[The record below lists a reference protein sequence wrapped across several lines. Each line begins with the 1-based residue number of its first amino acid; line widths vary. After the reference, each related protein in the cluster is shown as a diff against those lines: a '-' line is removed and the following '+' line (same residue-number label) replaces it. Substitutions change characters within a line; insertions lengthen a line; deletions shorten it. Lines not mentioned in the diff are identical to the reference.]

1 MGVKT
6 NGANI
11 LNTFNKMKTIILISE
26 NIPEEVANLM
36 EECPKG
42 SIYAYAVKKL
52 GKQRE
57 FKNNLK
63 DNLLNLRN
71 NPPKD
76 SYDDSEVEAWL
87 STLDAVETQ
96 LERVTARCRTLHRV
110 CKYLYDMRY

>member
-1 MGVKT
+1 MGVET

-57 FKNNLK
+57 FKNNLR
-63 DNLLNLRN
+63 DRLFDLRN
-71 NPPKD
+71 NPPED
-76 SYDDSEVEAWL
+76 LCDDSEVEDWL
-87 STLDAVETQ
+87 DTLDAVETQ

>member
-1 MGVKT
+1 MGVETK
-6 NGANI
+6 GANI

-42 SIYAYAVKKL
+42 SIYAYAIKKL
-52 GKQRE
+52 GRQRE

-63 DNLLNLRN
+63 DNLFNLRN

-76 SYDDSEVEAWL
+76 SCDDSEVEAWL
-87 STLDAVETQ
+87 STLDAVENQ
-96 LERVTARCRTLHRV
+96 LERVAARCRTLHRV